1 MRHLAIPCFFSII
14 LPLHAQ
20 TSDHSERKLGEAVIT
35 ARPNINALDIR
46 AKSGVV
52 QTVNMKLLVNK
63 PMIDM
68 SMALQGSVPE
78 LVVINRGE
86 LGEKPQIR
94 IRGNS
99 SLRRGDAANE
109 PLYV

>member
-20 TSDHSERKLGEAVIT
+20 TSEHSERKLGEAVIT

-68 SMALQGSVPE
+68 SMALQGSVPG
-78 LVVINRGE
+78 LVVINRG
-86 LGEKPQIR
+86 
-94 IRGNS
+94 
-99 SLRRGDAANE
+99 
-109 PLYV
+109 

>member
-1 MRHLAIPCFFSII
+1 MSLVIAHHFHEGLCFTPISLKYFFMRHLAIPCFFCII

-20 TSDHSERKLGEAVIT
+20 TSESSERKLNEAVVT

-52 QTVNMKLLVNK
+52 QTVNMKLLLNK

-68 SMALQGSVPE
+68 SMALQGSVPG
-78 LVVINRGE
+78 LV
-86 LGEKPQIR
+86 K
-94 IRGNS
+94 
-99 SLRRGDAANE
+99 
-109 PLYV
+109 